1 MRRMLVLVCA
11 AMSLTG
17 CDSIKRGWSK
27 NELSAIAREAA
38 EDEADAQA
46 SPLRA
51 RLERLESKVDDL
63 ESEVTDLKHKAS
75 Q

>member
-1 MRRMLVLVCA
+1 MRRILVLIVA

-17 CDSIKRGWSK
+17 CDSIKQAWSK

-63 ESEVTDLKHKAS
+63 ESEVTELKNKAS
-75 Q
+75 R